1 MISVDQFVEL
11 PPSQLRLK
19 ESEFYLQQLKKAG
32 NADYQS
38 TLFLMT
44 AYFDAFVFAYIS
56 IEEMLPLEK
65 KELLRATKI
74 FRFFKAL
81 RNISTHHSVL
91 TGIKGTKF
99 ERPIERH
106 VTVGVGCQVHDAVK
120 FFLVPE
126 KLNAIFDAVLAER
139 PKEVHTIEPAR
150 QFLEEISHSDDTIY
164 VVDLM
169 QSAISEASLH
179 VA

>member
-1 MISVDQFVEL
+1 MISVDQFIEL
-11 PPSQLRLK
+11 PPAQLRLK
-19 ESEFYLQQLKKAG
+19 ESEFFLRQLKMAG
-32 NADYQS
+32 NVDYQS

-44 AYFDAFVFAYIS
+44 AYFDAFVFAYVS
-56 IEEMLPLEK
+56 IEEMLPSDK
-65 KELLRATKI
+65 KESLRSAKI

-99 ERPIERH
+99 QRPIARH

-120 FFLVPE
+120 FFVVPE
-126 KLNAIFDAVLAER
+126 KLHAIFDAVLEER
-139 PKEVHTIEPAR
+139 PKEKHTIEPAR
-150 QFLEEISHSDDTIY
+150 QFLNEISMSDDTIY

-169 QSAISEASLH
+169 QRAVSEASLH